1 MYKICTK
8 SFLLNFSKTKNDN
21 KKNTNTERKVSFN
34 LPSIIKD
41 ELEEYCSVSDR
52 TQIQVLRKSIYEYL
66 RYVREGSMDI
76 QVG

>member
-8 SFLLNFSKTKNDN
+8 SFLLNFSKTKNAN